1 MKRVFDLLLVA
12 CSMPFL
18 IPTLLIVG
26 CAIRLRLGAP
36 VLFQQKRP
44 GKNGRIF
51 VLQKFRSMNDSRDA
65 HGELLPDNERVTKFG
80 SFLRRT
86 SLDELPSLWNVICG
100 EMSLVGPRPLL
111 VEYLPRY
118 TPEQM
123 RRHEVLPGITGWA
136 QITGRRTLTFSERL
150 RLDVWYVDNRSV
162 LLDIRI
168 LILTIFRSSDTL
180 HAQQDISEVDDLG
193 LNEGVVFQPKV
204 KHNEKQVA

>member
-12 CSMPFL
+12 CSLPFL
-18 IPTLLIVG
+18 IPTLLVVG

-111 VEYLPRY
+111 VDYLPRY

-150 RLDVWYVDNRSV
+150 RLDVWYVDNRS
-162 LLDIRI
+162 LFLDVKI
-168 LILTIFRSSDTL
+168 LVLTIFRSSDTL

-193 LNEGVVFQPKV
+193 LNEGVIFQPKLV
-204 KHNEKQVA
+204 HHDKNAA

>member
-1 MKRVFDLLLVA
+1 MKRVFDLLLVV
-12 CSMPFL
+12 CSLP
-18 IPTLLIVG
+18 LLLPILLLVG

-36 VLFQQKRP
+36 ILFQQKRP
-44 GKNGRIF
+44 GKNGEIF

-86 SLDELPSLWNVICG
+86 SLDELPSLWNVLCG

-136 QITGRRTLTFSERL
+136 QVNGWRGETDTVFKMQQRVKYDLEYIRAWSPWLDLKILVLTVF
-150 RLDVWYVDNRSV
+150 VG
-162 LLDIRI
+162 
-168 LILTIFRSSDTL
+168 FL
-180 HAQQDISEVDDLG
+180 HKNAY
-193 LNEGVVFQPKV
+193 
-204 KHNEKQVA
+204 

>member
-1 MKRVFDLLLVA
+1 MKRVFDLLLVV
-12 CSMPFL
+12 CSLP
-18 IPTLLIVG
+18 LLLPILLLVG

-44 GKNGRIF
+44 GKNGEIF

-65 HGELLPDNERVTKFG
+65 HGELLSDNERVTKFG

-86 SLDELPSLWNVICG
+86 SLDELPSLWNVLCG

-150 RLDVWYVDNRSV
+150 RLDVWYVDNRSIF
-162 LLDIRI
+162 LDMKI
-168 LILTIFRSSDTL
+168 LVLTIFRSSDTL

-193 LNEGVVFQPKV
+193 LNEGVIFQPKLA
-204 KHNEKQVA
+204 HHEKNAA

>member
-12 CSMPFL
+12 CSLPFL

-26 CAIRLRLGAP
+26 CAIRLQLGAP

-44 GKNGRIF
+44 GKNGKIF
-51 VLQKFRSMNDSRDA
+51 VLQKFRSMNDSRDT

-162 LLDIRI
+162 LLDIKI

>member
-1 MKRVFDLLLVA
+1 MKRVFDLLLVV
-12 CSMPFL
+12 CSLPFL

-44 GKNGRIF
+44 GKNGKIF

-136 QITGRRTLTFSERL
+136 QIHGRRQLRFSERIA
-150 RLDVWYVDNRSV
+150 LDIWYVDNQSFI
-162 LLDIRI
+162 LDCVIIART
-168 LILTIFRSSDTL
+168 LINSSDRL
-180 HAQQDISEVDDLG
+180 HAHQHISEVDDLHAPERKS
-193 LNEGVVFQPKV
+193 LLLETDEINKKV
-204 KHNEKQVA
+204 A

>member
-1 MKRVFDLLLVA
+1 MKRVFDLLLVV
-12 CSMPFL
+12 CSLPL
-18 IPTLLIVG
+18 LLPILLIVG

-44 GKNGRIF
+44 GKNGEIF

-80 SFLRRT
+80 SFLRST

-118 TPEQM
+118 TQEQM

-136 QITGRRTLTFSERL
+136 QIHGRRQLRFSERIT
-150 RLDVWYVDNRSV
+150 LDIWYVDNQSFI
-162 LLDIRI
+162 LDC
-168 LILTIFRSSDTL
+168 LIIARTLINSSDRL
-180 HAQQDISEVDDLG
+180 HAHQHISEVDDLPT
-193 LNEGVVFQPKV
+193 PKR
-204 KHNEKQVA
+204 KNLLLETDEINKKVA